1 MLSDTKVN
9 KVEVGGIYESFLD
22 GATEKNLV
30 LFLILSPARHAV
42 DESGNDENWDLIRLR
57 LTRKGAGSTGVWVF
71 KHVSPM
77 GLIGVQE
84 RSKS

>member
-1 MLSDTKVN
+1 MLSDTKAN
-9 KVEVGGIYESFLD
+9 KVEAGGIYESFLD
-22 GATEKNLV
+22 GATENNLV
-30 LFLILSPARHAV
+30 LFLILSPARHAM
-42 DESGNDENWDLIRLR
+42 DESGNDENWDLMRLR

-77 GLIGVQE
+77 GLIGVQG